1 MWLRARRT
9 IRDSFLRGILEE
21 VMGSE
26 KFSQFLNLVIAADLR
41 RRSYLSHFARRTRSK
56 FALLWPRCG

>member
-21 VMGSE
+21 VMGSQ
-26 KFSQFLNLVIAADLR
+26 KFHNF
-41 RRSYLSHFARRTRSK
+41 
-56 FALLWPRCG
+56 